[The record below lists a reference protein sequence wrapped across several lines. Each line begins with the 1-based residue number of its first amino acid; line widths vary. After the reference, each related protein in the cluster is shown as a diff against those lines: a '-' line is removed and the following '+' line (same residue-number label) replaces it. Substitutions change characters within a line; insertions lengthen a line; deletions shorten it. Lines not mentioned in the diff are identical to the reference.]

1 MCEGIRRREVSFR
14 KVLKLKSEGR
24 EAEKEILAPRQF
36 AGRTLGCG
44 LGLAI
49 SEADPFSSW
58 YEDIHIFLLSP
69 DWTWWCSYFW
79 ISHVES
85 RNLTVDNQS
94 STSSR
99 QIPLV
104 AHHNPRG
111 DVKHEVLCTQ
121 DIELH
126 CHQANAWSLFAQQ
139 FKTKPEW
146 AESLAEM
153 IITGLASHGFSL
165 PHSSL
170 LETRHGGVR
179 DPSPPLPYPAVC
191 VYLATQSKHP

>member
-69 DWTWWCSYFW
+69 D
-79 ISHVES
+79 
-85 RNLTVDNQS
+85 
-94 STSSR
+94 
-99 QIPLV
+99 
-104 AHHNPRG
+104 
-111 DVKHEVLCTQ
+111 
-121 DIELH
+121 
-126 CHQANAWSLFAQQ
+126 
-139 FKTKPEW
+139 
-146 AESLAEM
+146 
-153 IITGLASHGFSL
+153 
-165 PHSSL
+165 
-170 LETRHGGVR
+170 
-179 DPSPPLPYPAVC
+179 
-191 VYLATQSKHP
+191 